1 MTISNRISLDELR
14 HMAVGDIA
22 AMPPSNLA
30 LLQDEAADALRRA
43 KTVCDWLDGAV
54 ALKYGDRAHATRQ
67 AAGKDTGTVRFDD
80 GAVTVIADLPNSS
93 CGVDWDQDK
102 LAALVERIRAEGDD
116 PTEYVDV
123 AIKVPERKFAAWP
136 SHIRSAFEDARTV
149 RTGKPSFR
157 LSLNSEVTT

>member
-14 HMAVGDIA
+14 RMAVGDIA
-22 AMPPSNLA
+22 ALPAEQLA

-43 KTVCDWLDGAV
+43 KTACDWLAGAV
-54 ALKYGDRAHATRQ
+54 ALKYADRAHATRQ
-67 AAGKDTGTVRFDD
+67 AAGKDTGTIRFDD
-80 GAVTVIADLPNSS
+80 GAVTVIADLPKR
-93 CGVDWDQDK
+93 VDWDQDK

-116 PTEYVDV
+116 PAEYVDV

-136 SHIRSAFEDARTV
+136 SHIRSTFEDARTV

-157 LSLNSEVTT
+157 LSLNTEVTS